1 MGFVLFFL
9 LGGLMVASALGVVL
23 TSHPVRSTLCLVV
36 TLFLLAVFFIFLDAD
51 FVAALQV
58 VVYAG
63 AIMVVFLFVIM
74 LLNLQVD
81 PHERTPPSW
90 RFFTLGGASVFV
102 LAVLYLLRAAGTLL
116 PGPGMQSAAPAGF
129 GSIEAVGLRLYTQ
142 YLLQFEITGLLM
154 LAGVIGAVVLAKRRV
169 G

>member
-1 MGFVLFFL
+1 MGFVLFFIL
-9 LGGLMVASALGVVL
+9 AGAMILSAVGVVL
-23 TSHPVRSTLCLVV
+23 SRHPVRSAMSLVV

-74 LLNLQVD
+74 LLNLQDDAPRRLRQSRGVVAVC
-81 PHERTPPSW
+81 
-90 RFFTLGGASVFV
+90 GASLFA
-102 LAVLYLLRAAGTLL
+102 LALLYFLNKAGTLL
-116 PGPGMQSAAPAGF
+116 PGPGMGTAVPAGF
-129 GSIEAVGLRLYTQ
+129 GSIESVGLRLFTQ

-154 LAGVIGAVVLAKRRV
+154 LAGVIGAVVLAKRKI

>member
-1 MGFVLFFL
+1 
-9 LGGLMVASALGVVL
+9 MVASALGVVL
-23 TSHPVRSTLCLVV
+23 TRHPVRSAMCLVV

-74 LLNLQVD
+74 LLNLQND
-81 PHERTPPSW
+81 PHERLQPGW
-90 RFFTLGGASVFV
+90 GFVTLSGASLFV
-102 LAVLYLLRAAGTLL
+102 LGVLYLLKRAGTLL
-116 PGPGMQSAAPAGF
+116 PGPGMQTTAPAGF
-129 GSIEAVGLRLYTQ
+129 GSIEAVGLRLFTQ

-154 LAGVIGAVVLAKRRV
+154 LAGVIGAVVLARRRV

>member
-9 LGGLMVASALGVVL
+9 LGGLMVLSAIGVVVVR
-23 TSHPVRSTLCLVV
+23 HPVRSAMCLVV
-36 TLFLLAVFFIFLDAD
+36 TLFLLAVFFIFLEAD

-74 LLNLQVD
+74 LLNLQED
-81 PHERTPPSW
+81 QPPPPRPGW
-90 RFFTLGGASVFV
+90 GVFALAGASL
-102 LAVLYLLRAAGTLL
+102 LALGVLYQLHEARPLL
-116 PGPGMQSAAPAGF
+116 PGPGVAGTAPAGF
-129 GSIEAVGLRLYTQ
+129 GSIESVGLRLFTQ

-154 LAGVIGAVVLAKRRV
+154 LAGVIGAVVLAKRKI

>member
-1 MGFVLFFL
+1 MSFVLFFVL
-9 LGGLMVASALGVVL
+9 AGLMVLSAIGVVVVR
-23 TSHPVRSTLCLVV
+23 HPVRSAMCLVV

-74 LLNLQVD
+74 LLNLQED
-81 PHERTPPSW
+81 APPPRRPTW
-90 RFFTLGGASVFV
+90 GALTLVGASLFAVG
-102 LAVLYLLRAAGTLL
+102 VLYLLRQAGPLL
-116 PGPGMQSAAPAGF
+116 PGPGVAGGAPAGF
-129 GSIEAVGLRLYTQ
+129 GSIESVGLRLFTQ

-154 LAGVIGAVVLAKRRV
+154 LAGVIGAVVLAKRKI

>member
-9 LGGLMVASALGVVL
+9 LGGLMVLSAIGVVVVR
-23 TSHPVRSTLCLVV
+23 HPVRSAMCLVV

-74 LLNLQVD
+74 LLNLQED
-81 PHERTPPSW
+81 QPPPPRPGW
-90 RFFTLGGASVFV
+90 GVFALAGASL
-102 LAVLYLLRAAGTLL
+102 LAL
-116 PGPGMQSAAPAGF
+116 
-129 GSIEAVGLRLYTQ
+129 
-142 YLLQFEITGLLM
+142 
-154 LAGVIGAVVLAKRRV
+154 GVV
-169 G
+169 

>member
-1 MGFVLFFL
+1 MGFVLFYIL
-9 LGGLMVASALGVVL
+9 AGAMILSAVGVVL
-23 TSHPVRSTLCLVV
+23 SHHPVRSAMCLVS

-74 LLNLQVD
+74 LLNLQDDAPRRLRQGRRVVAV
-81 PHERTPPSW
+81 
-90 RFFTLGGASVFV
+90 GGASLFT
-102 LAVLYLLRAAGTLL
+102 LTLLYLLKKAGTLL
-116 PGPGMQSAAPAGF
+116 PGPGMGTAVPPGF
-129 GSIEAVGLRLYTQ
+129 GSIESVGLRLFTQ

-154 LAGVIGAVVLAKRRV
+154 LAGVVGAVVLAKRKI

>member
-1 MGFVLFFL
+1 MGFVLFFIL
-9 LGGLMVASALGVVL
+9 AALMVGAAAGVVL
-23 TSHPVRSTLCLVV
+23 CRHPVRSAMCLVM
-36 TLFLLAVFFIFLDAD
+36 TLFVMAVFFIFLDAD

-74 LLNLQVD
+74 LLNLQGD
-81 PHERTPPSW
+81 PDPR
-90 RFFTLGGASVFV
+90 RARGGFVALGLSVLFALV
-102 LAVLYLLRAAGTLL
+102 LLYLLKGVGALL
-116 PGPGMQSAAPAGF
+116 PGPGMATDVPAGF
-129 GSIEAVGLRLYTQ
+129 GSTETVGLRLFTH

-154 LAGVIGAVVLAKRRV
+154 LASVIGAVVLAKRRI

>member
-1 MGFVLFFL
+1 MSFVLFFPL
-9 LGGLMVASALGVVL
+9 AGLMILSAIGVVL
-23 TSHPVRSTLCLVV
+23 NRHPVRSALCLVV

-74 LLNLQVD
+74 LLNLQD
-81 PHERTPPSW
+81 DEPRQRRTSW
-90 RFFTLGGASVFV
+90 SVLTLVGASLFA
-102 LAVLYLLRAAGTLL
+102 LGLLYFLQQAGPLL
-116 PGPGMQSAAPAGF
+116 PGPGMQTAVPAGF
-129 GSIEAVGLRLYTQ
+129 GSIESVGLRLFTQ

-154 LAGVIGAVVLAKRRV
+154 LAAVIGAVVLAKRKI

>member
-1 MGFVLFFL
+1 MSWILFVL
-9 LGGLMVASALGVVL
+9 LGGLMLASALGVVL
-23 TSHPVRSTLCLVV
+23 TSHPVRSTMCLVV

-74 LLNLQVD
+74 LLNLQND
-81 PHERTPPSW
+81 PQERYRQSW
-90 RFFTLGGASVFV
+90 LFATVSGASLFA
-102 LAVLYLLRAAGTLL
+102 LSIIYLLRRAGVLL
-116 PGPGMQSAAPAGF
+116 PGPGMQNAAPQGF
-129 GSIEAVGLRLYTQ
+129 GSIETVGLRLFTQ

-154 LAGVIGAVVLAKRRV
+154 LAAVIGAVVLAKRRID
-169 G
+169 

>member
-1 MGFVLFFL
+1 MGFIPFFVLAA
-9 LGGLMVASALGVVL
+9 LMIVSAAGVVL
-23 TSHPVRSTLCLVV
+23 VQHPVRSAMCLVS
-36 TLFLLAVFFIFLDAD
+36 TLFLQAVMFIFLDAD

-74 LLNLQVD
+74 LLNLQQEE
-81 PHERTPPSW
+81 PER
-90 RFFTLGGASVFV
+90 RRGRLGVALGGSAVFA
-102 LAVLYLLRAAGTLL
+102 LGLLYSINKAGTLL
-116 PGPGMQSAAPAGF
+116 PGPGMGTDMPAGF
-129 GSIEAVGLRLYTQ
+129 GSIESVGLRLFSQ

-154 LAGVIGAVVLAKRRV
+154 LAGVIGAVVLAKRKI

>member
-1 MGFVLFFL
+1 MGFALFFVL
-9 LGGLMVASALGVVL
+9 AALMIGSAAGVVL
-23 TSHPVRSTLCLVV
+23 SRHPVRSAMSLVT
-36 TLFLLAVFFIFLDAD
+36 TLFVLAVFFVFLDAD

-74 LLNLQVD
+74 LLNLQED
-81 PHERTPPSW
+81 PEPRRAGLGITALGLASL
-90 RFFTLGGASVFV
+90 FTLV
-102 LAVLYLLRAAGTLL
+102 LLYFLKRAGTLL
-116 PGPGMQSAAPAGF
+116 PGPGMATQVAAGF
-129 GSIEAVGLRLYTQ
+129 GTTEAVGLRLFSH

-154 LAGVIGAVVLAKRRV
+154 LASVIGAVVLARRKV

>member
-1 MGFVLFFL
+1 MGFVLFFIL
-9 LGGLMVASALGVVL
+9 AGLMIVSAAGVVL
-23 TSHPVRSTLCLVV
+23 TQHPVRSAMCLVM
-36 TLFLLAVFFIFLDAD
+36 TLFVMAVFFIFLDAD

-74 LLNLQVD
+74 LLNLQED
-81 PHERTPPSW
+81 PEPRRVS
-90 RFFTLGGASVFV
+90 RGFTAVGLASLFALV
-102 LAVLYLLRAAGTLL
+102 LLYLFKRAGVLL
-116 PGPGMQSAAPAGF
+116 PGPGMATDVAAGF
-129 GSIEAVGLRLYTQ
+129 GSTESVGLRLFTH

-154 LAGVIGAVVLAKRRV
+154 LASVIGAVVLAKRKV